1 MKTRG
6 EIKSLAKEGFKSQY
20 GTGVLLYF
28 LLGLVITVYGLII
41 MIPYMPIYISILT
54 NPNEFDFMYAMGAMP
69 TGGVITFFL
78 GILSW
83 LVSFLMY
90 ALTVNVGGAY
100 SKLYEKEQVSVAVVL
115 RELSVNFWR
124 KVGGMLWMSLFVFLW
139 SLLCGIPGIV
149 KAYSYRL
156 TPYILSRHP
165 NVNATEALNLS
176 KRMTAGNK
184 WKLFMLD
191 LSFIGWYM
199 LSGLTFGLLAI
210 FWVAPYHSTA
220 DGGYFIEIRN
230 KALED
235 GTVSHFELGLE
246 APVFEQQ
253 GYYNAP
259 PPPPPM
265 PL

>member
-6 EIKSLAKEGFKSQY
+6 EIKSLAKEGFKAQY

-28 LLGLVITVYGLII
+28 FLGLVTIGYSLIL
-41 MIPYMPIYISILT
+41 MIPYMPMYIRMLT
-54 NPNEFDFMYAMGAMP
+54 NPNDIAYFMDAMP
-69 TGGVITFFL
+69 TGAITFFL
-78 GILSW
+78 GIASW
-83 LVSFLMY
+83 AVSFLMY

-100 SKLYEKEQVSVAVVL
+100 SKLYEKEQVSATVAFT
-115 RELSVNFWR
+115 ELSVNFWR
-124 KVGGMLWMSLFVFLW
+124 KVGGMLWMSLFIFLW

-176 KRMTAGNK
+176 KRMTAGHK
-184 WKLFMLD
+184 GKLFMLD

-199 LSGLTFGLLAI
+199 LSGLTFGILAI
-210 FWVAPYHSTA
+210 FWVVPYHSTA
-220 DGGYFIEIRN
+220 DGGYFIELRN
-230 KALED
+230 KALEN
-235 GTVSHFELGLE
+235 GTVSHFELGME
-246 APVFEQQ
+246 APALEQQ
-253 GYYNAP
+253 GYNYNVP